1 MAFNVEGLHC
11 QGQTDGDVPLP
22 TALPPR
28 RRAPETR
35 PLARAVFDVLFNTAL
50 VVSALILTFIVL
62 VREEQYAFG
71 HQQRP
76 AQMIEQLA
84 EQTQLDVTGESAVIP
99 PLN

>member
-1 MAFNVEGLHC
+1 M
-11 QGQTDGDVPLP
+11 P

-28 RRAPETR
+28 RGSEKR
-35 PLARAVFDVLFNTAL
+35 PLARTVFDVLFNTAL

-71 HQQRP
+71 HRQRP

-84 EQTQLDVTGESAVIP
+84 EQSQLDVTGERAVIP